1 MNLII
6 VESPTKARTLSRF
19 LDKNYSVEATM
30 GHIKDLPK
38 SKLGVDIEK
47 DFEPDYLLIEKRKK
61 EIQKIKSVSKKASLI
76 FLASDPDRE
85 GEAIAA
91 HVKEEIGNGK
101 TRRIVFHEISKEAV
115 FEAIKNPRDINFDL
129 VNAQIARRVLDRL
142 VGYKL
147 SPLLWKKVRR
157 GLSAGR
163 VQSVAVRLI
172 VEREREIENFT
183 PEEYWEIGAELAK
196 SGDKKTFIAFLTK
209 INNKKAVVRNKNEAD
224 DIVKDLSGADYKVED
239 VSTREIRNNP
249 YPPFTTSTMT
259 QSASRVF
266 GWSSK
271 KTMSVAQKL
280 YEEGLITYHR
290 TDSTN
295 LSQSAVQKVRSLIQ
309 KEFGAKYLPQKERVY
324 KTKSKSAQEAHE
336 AIRVVNPFLKEPATK
351 GRFANDSQKLY
362 KLIWKRFIACQMSE
376 ALYDRKTIIVSALS
390 KYTLKASGQTMKFD
404 GWTTLYASTKDT
416 SETVIYLPEVKKGE
430 NLDFI
435 KIHKEQCF
443 TQPPS
448 RFNEASLIKTL
459 EQLGIG
465 RPSTYAPTISTI
477 LIRNYVEKDE
487 GKFVP
492 TAIGTA
498 VNDFLVQNF
507 PEVFDYGFTA
517 EMEENLDKI
526 AEGDLQWKKI
536 IKDFWYPFVN
546 KLNTIEQKAERVKIE
561 TEKLGEKCPECKAG
575 ELVIRM
581 GRFGRFIS
589 CSRFPD
595 CKYTQKY
602 EQKLKMKCP
611 ECKKG
616 EVVIKRTK
624 KGRKFF
630 GCSRYPDCTWASWT
644 DPRKIESKK

>member
-19 LDKNYSVEATM
+19 LDKDYSVEATM

-61 EIQKIKSVSKKASLI
+61 EIQKIKSASKKANLI

-115 FEAIKNPRDINFDL
+115 FEAIKNPRDINSDL

-183 PEEYWEIGAELAK
+183 PEEYWEIAAELAK
-196 SGDKKTFIAFLTK
+196 SGDKKTFIASLTK
-209 INNKKAVVRNKNEAD
+209 IKDKKAEVKNKNEAD

-259 QSASRVF
+259 QSASRLF

-295 LSQSAVQKVRSLIQ
+295 LSRSAVQKARSLIQ

-336 AIRVVNPFLKEPATK
+336 AIRVVDPFLKEPETK
-351 GRFANDSQKLY
+351 GRFANDSLKLY
-362 KLIWKRFIACQMSE
+362 KLIWKRFLACQMSE
-376 ALYDRKTIIVSALS
+376 ALYDRKTIIVSAFS

-404 GWTTLYASTKDT
+404 GWTTLYASIKDS
-416 SETVIYLPEVKKGE
+416 SESVIYLPEVKKGE
-430 NLDFI
+430 ILDFI
-435 KIHKEQCF
+435 KIHKEQRF
-443 TQPPS
+443 TQPPP

-477 LIRNYVEKDE
+477 LFRNYVEKDE

-498 VNDFLVQNF
+498 VNDFLVKNF

-526 AEGDLQWKKI
+526 AEGNSQWKI
-536 IKDFWYPFVN
+536 TIKKFWDPFAN
-546 KLNTIEQKAERVKIE
+546 KLEVIEQKAERVKIE
-561 TEKLGEKCPECKAG
+561 TEKLGKKCPECKTG
-575 ELVIRM
+575 ELVIRT
-581 GRFGRFIS
+581 GRFGKFIS

-595 CKYTQKY
+595 CKYTEKY

-616 EVVIKRTK
+616 EVVIKKTK

-644 DPRKIESKK
+644 DPRKK

>member
-61 EIQKIKSVSKKASLI
+61 EIQKIKSASKKANLI

-115 FEAIKNPRDINFDL
+115 FEAIKNPRDINSDL

-183 PEEYWEIGAELAK
+183 PEEYWEIAAELAK
-196 SGDKKTFIAFLTK
+196 SGDKKTFIASLTK
-209 INNKKAVVRNKNEAD
+209 IKDKKAEVKNKNEAD

-259 QSASRVF
+259 QSASRLF

-295 LSQSAVQKVRSLIQ
+295 LSRSAVQKARSLIQ

-336 AIRVVNPFLKEPATK
+336 AIRVVDPFLKEPETK
-351 GRFANDSQKLY
+351 GRFANDSLKLY
-362 KLIWKRFIACQMSE
+362 KLIWKRFLACQMSE
-376 ALYDRKTIIVSALS
+376 ALYDRKTIIVSAFS
-390 KYTLKASGQTMKFD
+390 KYILKASGQTMKFD
-404 GWTTLYASTKDT
+404 GWTTLYASIKDS
-416 SETVIYLPEVKKGE
+416 SESVIYLPEVKKGE
-430 NLDFI
+430 ILDFI
-435 KIHKEQCF
+435 KIHKEQRF
-443 TQPPS
+443 TQPPP

-465 RPSTYAPTISTI
+465 RPSTYVPTISTI
-477 LIRNYVEKDE
+477 LFRNYVEKDE

-498 VNDFLVQNF
+498 VNDFLVKNF

-526 AEGDLQWKKI
+526 AEGNSQWKI
-536 IKDFWYPFVN
+536 TIKKFWDPFAN
-546 KLNTIEQKAERVKIE
+546 KLEVIEQKAERVKIE
-561 TEKLGEKCPECKAG
+561 TEKLGKKCPECKTG
-575 ELVIRM
+575 ELVIRT
-581 GRFGRFIS
+581 GRFGKFIS

-595 CKYTQKY
+595 CKYTEKY

-616 EVVIKRTK
+616 EVVIKKTK

-644 DPRKIESKK
+644 DPKKK

>member
-61 EIQKIKSVSKKASLI
+61 EIQKIKSASKKANLI

-115 FEAIKNPRDINFDL
+115 FEAIKNPRDINSDL

-183 PEEYWEIGAELAK
+183 PEEYWEIAAELAK
-196 SGDKKTFIAFLTK
+196 SGDKKTFIASLTK
-209 INNKKAVVRNKNEAD
+209 IKDKKAEVKNKNEAD

-259 QSASRVF
+259 QSASRLF

-295 LSQSAVQKVRSLIQ
+295 LSRSAVQKARSLIQ

-336 AIRVVNPFLKEPATK
+336 AIRVVDPFLKEPETK
-351 GRFANDSQKLY
+351 GRFANDSLKLY
-362 KLIWKRFIACQMSE
+362 KLIWKRFLACQMSE
-376 ALYDRKTIIVSALS
+376 ALYDRKTIIVSAFS
-390 KYTLKASGQTMKFD
+390 KYILKASGQTMKFD
-404 GWTTLYASTKDT
+404 GWTTLYASIKDS
-416 SETVIYLPEVKKGE
+416 SESVIYLPEVKKGE
-430 NLDFI
+430 ILDFI
-435 KIHKEQCF
+435 KIHKEQRF
-443 TQPPS
+443 TQPPP

-477 LIRNYVEKDE
+477 LFRNYVEKDE

-498 VNDFLVQNF
+498 VNDFLVKNF

-526 AEGDLQWKKI
+526 AEGNSQWKI
-536 IKDFWYPFVN
+536 TIKKFWDPFAN
-546 KLNTIEQKAERVKIE
+546 KLEVIEQKAERVKIE
-561 TEKLGEKCPECKAG
+561 TEKLGKKCPECKTG
-575 ELVIRM
+575 ELVIRT
-581 GRFGRFIS
+581 GRFGKFIS

-595 CKYTQKY
+595 CKYTEKY

-616 EVVIKRTK
+616 EVVIKKTK

-644 DPRKIESKK
+644 DPKKK